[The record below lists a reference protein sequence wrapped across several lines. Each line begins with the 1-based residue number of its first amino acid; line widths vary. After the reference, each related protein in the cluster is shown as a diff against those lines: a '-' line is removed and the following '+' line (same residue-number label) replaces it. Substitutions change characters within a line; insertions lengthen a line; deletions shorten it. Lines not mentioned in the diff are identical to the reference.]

1 MNNWTVFS
9 WVFVCGVIYPDNLYY
24 YFKTTLVGH
33 VKKCSKCYR
42 HMSVSGS
49 KAWKNE
55 ADPNMSLENIEDFN
69 VNSLSFL
76 LSLNVSIINP
86 WFLK

>member
-1 MNNWTVFS
+1 MEKSPIFRAGWS
-9 WVFVCGVIYPDNLYY
+9 LEAIY
-24 YFKTTLVGH
+24 K
-33 VKKCSKCYR
+33 

-55 ADPNMSLENIEDFN
+55 ADPNLSLENIEDFN

-86 WFLK
+86 WFLT

>member
-1 MNNWTVFS
+1 MGNLRFS
-9 WVFVCGVIYPDNLYY
+9 VQDGVLKRYIN
-24 YFKTTLVGH
+24 
-33 VKKCSKCYR
+33 
-42 HMSVSGS
+42 MSVSGS

-55 ADPNMSLENIEDFN
+55 ADPNMSLENNEDFN